1 MNLYL
6 LPLQKPRAHPFI
18 LYNLLLDNILL
29 LLLQRGWKVLRG
41 SVSGVGV
48 FVAVLVK
55 SELITKK
62 LKGRAKVLVFDLDLF
77 L

>member
-1 MNLYL
+1 M
-6 LPLQKPRAHPFI
+6 
-18 LYNLLLDNILL
+18 
-29 LLLQRGWKVLRG
+29 VLI
-41 SVSGVGV
+41 
-48 FVAVLVK
+48 AILVK